1 MQLAEFEAAVS
12 EADNADS
19 ETDEEIT
26 PLSLLDVTVKPHL
39 FIIFGAP
46 LHRSGFCFQLRL
58 PHFSRVLIS
67 II

>member
-46 LHRSGFCFQLRL
+46 LLRSGF
-58 PHFSRVLIS
+58 
-67 II
+67 